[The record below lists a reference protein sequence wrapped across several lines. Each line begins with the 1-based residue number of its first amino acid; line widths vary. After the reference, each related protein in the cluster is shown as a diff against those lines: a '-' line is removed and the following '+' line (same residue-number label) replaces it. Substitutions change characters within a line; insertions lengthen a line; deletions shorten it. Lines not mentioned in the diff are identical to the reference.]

1 VTDVHLVTGIA
12 VIASNLV
19 AGVWGGVAWVRH
31 EPSVAFWYL
40 LRIAQ
45 GLVVLEVLFGTILV
59 LLGREPADGL
69 HYVYGL
75 LPLLVAFLA
84 EGARAGMTERELGGM
99 DFESLPRERQ
109 RALALAIVRNEMG
122 VMTLSALV
130 IFGLALRAG
139 ITSPVL

>member
-1 VTDVHLVTGIA
+1 VPEVHLVTGVA

-19 AGVWGGVAWVRH
+19 AGIWGSVAWLRRK
-31 EPSVAFWYL
+31 PSVAFWYL
-40 LRIAQ
+40 LRVSQA
-45 GLVVLEVLFGTILV
+45 LVVLQVLIGTV
-59 LLGREPADGL
+59 LLLLGYEPTDGL

-84 EGARAGMTERELGGM
+84 EGARTGMAERELGGM

-109 RALALAIVRNEMG
+109 RRIALAIVRNEMG

-130 IFGLALRAG
+130 IFALALRAG
-139 ITSPVL
+139 VVSGGL

>member
-1 VTDVHLVTGIA
+1 MTAIHLVTGVA
-12 VIASNLV
+12 VIAANLL
-19 AGVWGGVAWVRH
+19 AGIWGGIAWLRR

-40 LRIAQ
+40 LRVAQ
-45 GLVVLEVLFGTILV
+45 ALVLLQVLIGTVLL
-59 LLGREPADGL
+59 LLGREPEEGL

-84 EGARAGMTERELGGM
+84 EGARAGIAERELGGM
-99 DFESLPRERQ
+99 DFEGLPRERK
-109 RALALAIVRNEMG
+109 RAIATAIARNEMG

-139 ITSPVL
+139 LTSPAL

>member
-1 VTDVHLVTGIA
+1 MPDVHLVVGVA
-12 VIASNLV
+12 VVASNFL
-19 AGVWGGVAWVRH
+19 AGIWGGVAWLRRQ
-31 EPSVAFWYL
+31 PSVGFWYL

-45 GLVVLEVLFGTILV
+45 ALVVIQVLIGTV
-59 LLGREPADGL
+59 LLLLGYEPADGL

-84 EGARAGMTERELGGM
+84 EGARAGMSERELGGM

-109 RALALAIVRNEMG
+109 RAVALAIVRNEMG
-122 VMTLSALV
+122 VMTLSVLV

-139 ITSPVL
+139 LTTPAL